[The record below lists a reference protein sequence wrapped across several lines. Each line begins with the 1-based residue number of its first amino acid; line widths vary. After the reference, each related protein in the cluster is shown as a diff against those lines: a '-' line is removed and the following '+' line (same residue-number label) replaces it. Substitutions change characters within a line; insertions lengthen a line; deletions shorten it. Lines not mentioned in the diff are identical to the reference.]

1 MTSRKQKDPA
11 YINFIFLCWRIQNKN
26 LEIWTNFAH
35 GCAPL
40 LTRTTRVTWKT
51 ISLFDNISTN
61 FIFDTSIKLKK
72 RIIKSYVS
80 EHFFYFFSKFFTNIH
95 KENQKI
101 IFHKSVMHDT
111 NLTAFKRDLHNVNWN
126 SINNF
131 AEKNSSYKTFF

>member
-40 LTRTTRVTWKT
+40 LMRITRVTWKT

-61 FIFDTSIKLKK
+61 FIFDTSIKLNK

-131 AEKNSSYKTFF
+131 TEKNSSYKTFF